1 MLTDKSRDYKDKI
14 KIGDEVHI
22 KWHGGLGYDGG
33 SRKGKIF
40 NKDDVF
46 LTLASGCTNENKWG
60 NTITF
65 IYYNDI
71 TDLVIMR
78 DLL

>member
-1 MLTDKSRDYKDKI
+1 MLTDKARNYKDKI

-46 LTLASGCTNENKWG
+46 LSLVSGNVTTL
-60 NTITF
+60 

-71 TDLVIMR
+71 TDLVIMGE
-78 DLL
+78 LL